1 MRRDQMEHIL
11 RAAAAV
17 TNQRDFVVIGSQ
29 ALLAYFPDL
38 PPPFNRSMEL
48 DLYPLEKPAAADL
61 IDGTIGELS
70 PFDETFGYYGHGV
83 APETAVLP
91 AAWRDRA
98 VVVEN
103 ANTGGARGICI
114 GPVDL
119 AIAKLAAGREKD
131 RVFVRAMIEA
141 NIVTHDAVL
150 QLTDELDAADRN
162 LVRERLQ
169 RLGGNA
175 GTDPVA

>member
-17 TNQRDFVVIGSQ
+17 TKERDFVVIGSQ
-29 ALLAYFPDL
+29 ALLATL
-38 PPPFNRSMEL
+38 PELPSPLNKSMEL
-48 DLYPLEKPAAADL
+48 DLYPLANPAAADL

-91 AAWRDRA
+91 EGWRDRA
-98 VVVEN
+98 VIVEN

-114 GPVDL
+114 GPADL

-131 RVFVRAMIEA
+131 SAFVRAMIEA
-141 NIVTHDAVL
+141 NIVTADAVL
-150 QLTDELDAADRN
+150 RLTDELGDAHRN

-169 RLGGNA
+169 RL
-175 GTDPVA
+175 

>member
-17 TNQRDFVVIGSQ
+17 TNEREFVVIGSQ
-29 ALLAYFPDL
+29 ALLAYHPD
-38 PPPFNRSMEL
+38 PPPPLSNSMEL
-48 DLYPLEKPAAADL
+48 DLYPLTNPKAADL

-91 AAWRDRA
+91 PDWRDRSII
-98 VVVEN
+98 VEN

-114 GPVDL
+114 GPADL
-119 AIAKLAAGREKD
+119 AISKLAAGREKD
-131 RVFVRAMIEA
+131 ISFVRAMIQHG
-141 NIVTHDAVL
+141 IVTADSLH
-150 QLTDELDAADRN
+150 QLAAMLDDRN
-162 LVRERLQ
+162 RSLVGERLE
-169 RLGGNA
+169 RI
-175 GTDPVA
+175 

>member
-17 TNQRDFVVIGSQ
+17 TKERDFVVIGSQ
-29 ALLAYFPDL
+29 ALLATLPEL
-38 PPPFNRSMEL
+38 PPPLNKSMEL
-48 DLYPLEKPAAADL
+48 DLYPLANPAAADL

-91 AAWRDRA
+91 AGWRDRA
-98 VVVEN
+98 VIVEN

-114 GPVDL
+114 GPADL

-131 RVFVRAMIEA
+131 NAFVRTMIEA
-141 NIVTHDAVL
+141 NIVTADAVL
-150 QLTDELDAADRN
+150 RLTDELGDTHRD

-169 RLGGNA
+169 QL
-175 GTDPVA
+175 

>member
-17 TNQRDFVVIGSQ
+17 TNERDFVVIGSQ
-29 ALLAYFPDL
+29 ALLASLTEL
-38 PPPFNRSMEL
+38 PPPLNKSMEL
-48 DLYPLEKPAAADL
+48 DLYPLANPAAADL

-98 VVVEN
+98 VIVANE
-103 ANTGGARGICI
+103 NTGGARGICI
-114 GPVDL
+114 GPADL

-131 RVFVRAMIEA
+131 FMFVRAMISEG
-141 NIVTHDAVL
+141 IVTADAIR
-150 QLTDELDAADRN
+150 QLTEELDDHHRD

-169 RLGGNA
+169 QC
-175 GTDPVA
+175 